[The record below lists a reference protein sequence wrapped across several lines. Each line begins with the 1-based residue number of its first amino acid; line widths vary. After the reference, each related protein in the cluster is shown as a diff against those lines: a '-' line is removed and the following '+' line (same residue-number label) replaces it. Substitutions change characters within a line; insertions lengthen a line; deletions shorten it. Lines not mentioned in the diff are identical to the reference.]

1 MILRPARR
9 FCGFYGPDDVAHRG
23 IEPAGRIDLDDHQR
37 GMTLGRIGEVAGHVV
52 GSGSVPTERPIRC
65 YAEGDRRSSAG
76 TDQKGISAIRGQD
89 RPNAGPAPDRRATRR
104 SKAMSDHVYSLTEI
118 VGSSKT
124 TIEDAI
130 QSGLHTAA
138 ASLRNL
144 EWFEVTEIRGSIA
157 NGAVSH
163 YQVSMKLGFRYEHDR

>member
-1 MILRPARR
+1 
-9 FCGFYGPDDVAHRG
+9 
-23 IEPAGRIDLDDHQR
+23 
-37 GMTLGRIGEVAGHVV
+37 
-52 GSGSVPTERPIRC
+52 
-65 YAEGDRRSSAG
+65 
-76 TDQKGISAIRGQD
+76 
-89 RPNAGPAPDRRATRR
+89 
-104 SKAMSDHVYSLTEI
+104 MSDHVYSLTEI